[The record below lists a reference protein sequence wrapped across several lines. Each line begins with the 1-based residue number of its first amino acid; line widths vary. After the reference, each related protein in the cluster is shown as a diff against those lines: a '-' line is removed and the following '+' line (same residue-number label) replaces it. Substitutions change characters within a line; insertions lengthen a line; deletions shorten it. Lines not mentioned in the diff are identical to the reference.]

1 MHLCPLPSFYLPFPS
16 FSLFLFFILT
26 GSAASCGHA
35 DALFPVS
42 LKADRYSGYRY
53 DSRTWSSR

>member
-1 MHLCPLPSFYLPFPS
+1 MHLCPLPSSYLSFPS

-35 DALFPVS
+35 DALFPAS
-42 LKADRYSGYRY
+42 LKTDR
-53 DSRTWSSR
+53 

>member
-1 MHLCPLPSFYLPFPS
+1 MHLRLLLSFLLPFPS
-16 FSLFLFFILT
+16 VSLFLFFTLM

-35 DALFPVS
+35 AALFPVS
-42 LKADRYSGYRY
+42 LKTDRYSGYRY